1 MPTIKQVHGMISRLS
16 RGGGFH
22 SVTAFWCRK

>member
-22 SVTAFWCRK
+22 SVTAF